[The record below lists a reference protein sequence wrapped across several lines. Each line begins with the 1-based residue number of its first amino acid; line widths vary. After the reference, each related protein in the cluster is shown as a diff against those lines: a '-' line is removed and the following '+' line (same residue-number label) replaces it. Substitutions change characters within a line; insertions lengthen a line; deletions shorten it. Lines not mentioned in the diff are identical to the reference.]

1 MATVEKYI
9 SDLLHFH
16 DCVIV
21 PGLGGFVANYK
32 AATIIEERNL
42 FLPPSKEI
50 GFNRILAHN
59 DGLLIDFISRREGIS
74 YAEASAKVSLFVN
87 SIHQGIAT
95 DNLVD
100 MGEVGSLRK
109 DAIGNLQFTPK
120 DGSSFLPEA
129 LGLGSFHFEPLEPK
143 RIARVDIQE
152 HVPHILHNRSPRNW
166 AAAALIAGLF
176 LFNTELKMPSIA
188 EAGLGFITSPITVV
202 DNVNDLSISVSSDV
216 DDSAI
221 AGQAQ
226 LESMD
231 EAYSLSVADMPKYH
245 VIVAS
250 FKQSVPANK
259 ALDDF
264 LRNGYSK
271 ARLLDDEKGRIRV
284 AVASFVN
291 KEDALTALTD
301 YKKQPL
307 FKDAWVLTSR

>member
-1 MATVEKYI
+1 MKTKNKILAAIVM
-9 SDLLHFH
+9 LLLVFGVTS
-16 DCVIV
+16 C
-21 PGLGGFVANYK
+21 GGNKQGVTYQNYK
-32 AATIIEERNL
+32 
-42 FLPPSKEI
+42 
-50 GFNRILAHN
+50 
-59 DGLLIDFISRREGIS
+59 
-74 YAEASAKVSLFVN
+74 
-87 SIHQGIAT
+87 SI
-95 DNLVD
+95 V
-100 MGEVGSLRK
+100 
-109 DAIGNLQFTPK
+109 
-120 DGSSFLPEA
+120 
-129 LGLGSFHFEPLEPK
+129 
-143 RIARVDIQE
+143 
-152 HVPHILHNRSPRNW
+152 
-166 AAAALIAGLF
+166 
-176 LFNTELKMPSIA
+176 
-188 EAGLGFITSPITVV
+188 
-202 DNVNDLSISVSSDV
+202 VSSDV